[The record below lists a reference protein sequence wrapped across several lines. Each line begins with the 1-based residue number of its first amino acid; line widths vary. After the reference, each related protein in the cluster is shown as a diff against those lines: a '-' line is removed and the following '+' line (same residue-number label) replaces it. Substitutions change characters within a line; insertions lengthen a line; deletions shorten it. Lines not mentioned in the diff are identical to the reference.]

1 MLRYDE
7 NMSNKKIKLIVIF
20 VPIIIILSYFF
31 TALYSFHQFHKGNYY
46 NDKKLIKDYV
56 EWDEL
61 RENFK
66 NYINIQLLKETQKS
80 EELKDLGELGVL
92 LSGLAGKFV
101 ETMVDS
107 YLNPEGLSM
116 LIEKSEKKDE
126 IPKPNLVTL
135 IGGFTIME
143 FNSLNSFYVTYENE
157 DQELPIFFN
166 RKGLNWKI
174 TLIEF
179 PDNLIEGMK

>member
-1 MLRYDE
+1 M
-7 NMSNKKIKLIVIF
+7 NSKKIKLIL
-20 VPIIIILSYFF
+20 IITPLIILFSYFF
-31 TALYSFHQFHKGNYY
+31 TALYSFHQFHKGIYY

-80 EELKDLGELGVL
+80 DELKDLGELGVL
-92 LSGLAGKFV
+92 LTGLAGKFV

-126 IPKPNLVTL
+126 IPEPTFLTL

-166 RKGLNWKI
+166 RKGLTWKI
-174 TLIEF
+174 TQIEF
-179 PDNLIEGMK
+179 PENLIEGMK

>member
-1 MLRYDE
+1 M
-7 NMSNKKIKLIVIF
+7 NKKLKLILITS
-20 VPIIIILSYFF
+20 PLIIIFLYLF
-31 TALYSFHQFHKGNYY
+31 TALYSFHQFHKGIYY

-80 EELKDLGELGVL
+80 EELKDLGEFGVL

-126 IPKPNLVTL
+126 IPEPTFLTL
-135 IGGFTIME
+135 IGGFTIMD
-143 FNSLNSFYVTYENE
+143 FNSLSSFYVTYENE
-157 DQELPIFFN
+157 GQELPIFFN
-166 RKGLNWKI
+166 RKGLTWKI
-174 TLIEF
+174 TQIEL
-179 PDNLIEGMK
+179 PENLMESIK

>member
-1 MLRYDE
+1 M
-7 NMSNKKIKLIVIF
+7 NKKLKLILITSPLIVIF
-20 VPIIIILSYFF
+20 LYFF
-31 TALYSFHQFHKGNYY
+31 TALYSFHQFHKGIYY

-56 EWDEL
+56 EWNEL

-66 NYINIQLLKETQKS
+66 NYINIQLLKETKKS
-80 EELKDLGELGVL
+80 EELKDIGELGVL
-92 LSGLAGKFV
+92 FSSLAGKFV

-126 IPKPNLVTL
+126 IPKPTFLTL

-166 RKGLNWKI
+166 RKGLTWKI
-174 TLIEF
+174 TQIEF
-179 PDNLIEGMK
+179 PENLIEGMK

>member
-1 MLRYDE
+1 
-7 NMSNKKIKLIVIF
+7 MSNKKIKLTVIII
-20 VPIIIILSYFF
+20 PIIILFSYFF
-31 TALYSFHQFHKGNYY
+31 TALYSFHQFHKGIYY

-92 LSGLAGKFV
+92 LSGLAGKLV
-101 ETMVDS
+101 ETIVDS

-116 LIEKSEKKDE
+116 LIEKSEKNDE
-126 IPKPNLVTL
+126 IPKPTIITL
-135 IGGFTIME
+135 LGGFTIMD
-143 FNSLNSFYVTYENE
+143 FNGHSSFYITYENE
-157 DQELPIFFN
+157 GEEFPIFFN
-166 RKGLNWKI
+166 RKGLTWKI
-174 TLIEF
+174 TQIEF
-179 PDNLIEGMK
+179 PENLLDNLK

>member
-1 MLRYDE
+1 M
-7 NMSNKKIKLIVIF
+7 NKKLKLILITS
-20 VPIIIILSYFF
+20 PLIIIFLYLF
-31 TALYSFHQFHKGNYY
+31 TALYSFHQFHKGIYY

-80 EELKDLGELGVL
+80 DELKDLGELGVL
-92 LSGLAGKFV
+92 LTGLAGKLV

-116 LIEKSEKKDE
+116 LIEKSKKKDE
-126 IPKPNLVTL
+126 IPKPTFLTL
-135 IGGFTIME
+135 IGGFTIMN
-143 FNSLNSFYVTYENE
+143 FNGLSSFYVTYENE
-157 DQELPIFFN
+157 EQELPVFFN
-166 RKGLNWKI
+166 RKGLTWKI
-174 TLIEF
+174 TQIQF
-179 PDNLIEGMK
+179 PENLIENIK

>member
-1 MLRYDE
+1 MLQIKNDE
-7 NMSNKKIKLIVIF
+7 KPDCLIIV
-20 VPIIIILSYFF
+20 L
-31 TALYSFHQFHKGNYY
+31 L
-46 NDKKLIKDYV
+46 KLIKDYV

-66 NYINIQLLKETQKS
+66 NYINIQFLKETKKDDDLK
-80 EELKDLGELGVL
+80 ELGDLGL
-92 LSGLAGKFV
+92 LFTGLAGKLV
-101 ETMVDS
+101 ESLVDT

-126 IPKPNLVTL
+126 IPEPTFLTL

-166 RKGLNWKI
+166 RKGLTWKI
-174 TLIEF
+174 TQIEF
-179 PDNLIEGMK
+179 PENLIENMK

>member
-1 MLRYDE
+1 M
-7 NMSNKKIKLIVIF
+7 NKKLKLILITS
-20 VPIIIILSYFF
+20 PLIIIFLYFF
-31 TALYSFHQFHKGNYY
+31 TALYSFHQFHKGIYY

-80 EELKDLGELGVL
+80 DELKDLGELGVL
-92 LSGLAGKFV
+92 LTGLAGKFV

-126 IPKPNLVTL
+126 IPEPTFLTL

-166 RKGLNWKI
+166 RKGLTWKI
-174 TLIEF
+174 TQIEF
-179 PDNLIEGMK
+179 PENLIEGMK